1 MASIP
6 IQVGKALVD
15 FSSNYEFPDAEDIS
29 AAPVEGT
36 VITAAYRA
44 LNDAKEAL
52 EAEIRNISRESAPNV
67 ETWIAT
73 AKALQKDIQASR
85 ALANKIVKQAEEDKF
100 GDEIELQE
108 LHVSFLEK
116 ELRFNSQLG
125 EALVSVKDVEDCLR
139 RADRLVGIVEKL
151 SRLHIDTDL
160 STRLMTGRY

>member
-1 MASIP
+1 MASLP
-6 IQVGKALVD
+6 VRVGKALVD
-15 FSSNYEFPDAEDIS
+15 FSSNYEFPDAEDVS

-52 EAEIRNISRESAPNV
+52 ETEIRTISRESAPDV

-85 ALANKIVKQAEEDKF
+85 ALANKIVKQAEEDKYS
-100 GDEIELQE
+100 DEIELHG
-108 LHVSFLEK
+108 LHVDFLEK

-125 EALVSVKDVEDCLR
+125 EALASVKEVEDCLR
-139 RADRLVGIVEKL
+139 QVDRLVCILSKL
-151 SRLHIDTDL
+151 IFHL
-160 STRLMTGRY
+160 